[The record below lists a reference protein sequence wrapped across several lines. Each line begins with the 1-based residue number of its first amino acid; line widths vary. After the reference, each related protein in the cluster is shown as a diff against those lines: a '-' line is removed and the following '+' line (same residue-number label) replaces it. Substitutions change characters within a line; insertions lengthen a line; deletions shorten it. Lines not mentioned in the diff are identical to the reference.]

1 MKEIIGNWRKFVE
14 EDKYVV
20 TKSDVT
26 MLGLYILEANDY
38 LISESQL
45 KVDIE
50 TLIALSKKNYI
61 NESVVK
67 ELSFLSEGAM
77 SFIKQAVSKFGG
89 NINKLISA
97 LKTQFTPTQATK
109 MAIKA
114 QLSKFV
120 NAGVLVSIASQV
132 FTPQIAKSGD
142 IDEARMDYSEL
153 LYDVMHDD
161 FMGELKDI
169 HNKMQNEDSKE
180 QMGEVIKVLER
191 TRFVP
196 VDGSDDP
203 NYKKLAQDAAGTFK
217 ADFGA
222 PTAIRRM
229 KHSGGTHNTIYI
241 DLDSA
246 LPDTKWSLSDDGEIQ
261 FDTRAADKL
270 TSTIYHELMHAYD
283 MAFEYA
289 HGDAISDRTEII
301 DQIERIMG
309 GINVENILDA
319 DNKQE
324 LKRRYLANGGVEGNF
339 ENSYDALFGQLYAH
353 EGEHDHESGSVDK
366 SAARELLAILLQVK
380 AGDEGITKTEAGA
393 DEWSKMLVDTT
404 DQAKKAFDNLTP
416 YGLSAK

>member
-1 MKEIIGNWRKFVE
+1 
-14 EDKYVV
+14 
-20 TKSDVT
+20 
-26 MLGLYILEANDY
+26 
-38 LISESQL
+38 
-45 KVDIE
+45 
-50 TLIALSKKNYI
+50 
-61 NESVVK
+61 
-67 ELSFLSEGAM
+67 M

-161 FMGELKDI
+161 FMSELKDI

-289 HGDAISDRTEII
+289 HGDAISDRAEII
-301 DQIERIMG
+301 NQIER
-309 GINVENILDA
+309 
-319 DNKQE
+319 
-324 LKRRYLANGGVEGNF
+324 
-339 ENSYDALFGQLYAH
+339 SYDALFGQLYAH

>member
-180 QMGEVIKVLER
+180 QM
-191 TRFVP
+191 
-196 VDGSDDP
+196 
-203 NYKKLAQDAAGTFK
+203 
-217 ADFGA
+217 
-222 PTAIRRM
+222 
-229 KHSGGTHNTIYI
+229 
-241 DLDSA
+241 
-246 LPDTKWSLSDDGEIQ
+246 
-261 FDTRAADKL
+261 
-270 TSTIYHELMHAYD
+270 
-283 MAFEYA
+283 A
-289 HGDAISDRTEII
+289 HC
-301 DQIERIMG
+301 
-309 GINVENILDA
+309 
-319 DNKQE
+319 KP
-324 LKRRYLANGGVEGNF
+324 
-339 ENSYDALFGQLYAH
+339 
-353 EGEHDHESGSVDK
+353 
-366 SAARELLAILLQVK
+366 
-380 AGDEGITKTEAGA
+380 IT
-393 DEWSKMLVDTT
+393 
-404 DQAKKAFDNLTP
+404 
-416 YGLSAK
+416 